1 MEMYKIER
9 KTYELVENFSG
20 TPEVQIVRLKPVD
33 GKPMKF
39 DAGMFV
45 MIYGIDPDGKQYIG
59 RAFSIASDPDS
70 EIMEFFVVKEHN
82 GHRSHFLDSK
92 IGDKF
97 IVSGPS
103 GQFRFVPEED
113 KKVLFIAGGT
123 GFAPFISMMRNIK
136 KHNYGTD
143 AILIYSVKYPS
154 EIILK
159 DELYSLSKELKMKKV
174 ITVTRPS
181 EGDHW
186 DGEKGHIDSS
196 KIKEYAPDVSE
207 RTVYI
212 CGPLNFVKAM
222 KDSLAELKVDP
233 KKIKADVWG

>member
-1 MEMYKIER
+1 MKQYKIER

-20 TPEVQIVRLKPVD
+20 TPEVQIIRLKPVD
-33 GKPMKF
+33 GEPMMF

-45 MIYGIDPDGKQYIG
+45 MIYGTDSEGKQYIG
-59 RAFSIASDPDS
+59 RAFSIASDPNS
-70 EIMEFFVVKEHN
+70 EIMEFFIVKEHG

-97 IVSGPS
+97 TISGPS
-103 GQFRFVPEED
+103 GQFRFIPEED

-123 GFAPFISMMRNIK
+123 GFAPFLSMMRDIK
-136 KHNYGTD
+136 KNNYDTD
-143 AILIYSVKYPS
+143 AILVYSVKYPS

-159 DELYSLSKELKMKKV
+159 DELYSLSEELKIKKF
-174 ITVTRPS
+174 ITVTRPA
-181 EGDHW
+181 EGDNW
-186 DGEKGHIDSS
+186 DGEKGHIDSNR
-196 KIKEYAPDVSE
+196 IKSYAPDVTE

-222 KDSLAELKVDP
+222 KESLAELNVDP
-233 KKIKADVWG
+233 KKVKADVWG